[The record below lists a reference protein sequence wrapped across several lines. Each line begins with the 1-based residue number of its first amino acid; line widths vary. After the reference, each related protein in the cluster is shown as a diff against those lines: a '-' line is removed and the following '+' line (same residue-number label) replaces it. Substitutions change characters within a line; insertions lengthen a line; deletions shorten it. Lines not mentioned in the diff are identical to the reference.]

1 MEHRYGCVTQQS
13 YSVIMERK
21 GCRMSSKILYGTNRN
36 DVRVNIF
43 KDLEENTSNR
53 LNRQIGVVDLGIEKL
68 KCIYFDVHYG
78 G

>member
-1 MEHRYGCVTQQS
+1 MEHRYGCVTKQP

-21 GCRMSSKILYGTNRN
+21 ECRMSSKILYGTNRN

-53 LNRQIGVVDLGIEKL
+53 LKQQIGVVDLRIGKL
-68 KCIYFDVHYG
+68 VHVVHYG
-78 G
+78 D